1 MADGR
6 NKIRCI
12 FFSEF
17 HPVAGPKITFQV
29 PEDYISQK
37 LFDSVHIYI
46 ITKPQLQNKL
56 ITLDALGHRI
66 IGCPVSIQ
74 NAKYSRNALL
84 FNLCFVFGSDA
95 DSQRYEPVVK
105 KLAGYL
111 TTLELET
118 GFLSDE
124 QSKQKLPQVMKE
136 LLTQLNTC
144 GTCSVPI
151 NESNTL
157 HLKIVP
163 TSEEPPVVLEHHV
176 PVFLKDKE
184 SFVSS
189 QWDLTTQQI
198 LPYIDGFNHV
208 QRIAQEA
215 DVDINLVRI
224 CVQNMLYYGV
234 ITLLPIFQYS
244 NVYVCTPDIHTLVQD
259 SRLQSECL
267 AYVSKHPSHTPPR
280 FRDVFTLYCGLGAGT
295 TVRDL
300 CTRHAAQLQNVDE
313 RRLIQF
319 GLTKG
324 MIRRV
329 RKYPVKLSSA
339 EFGSAGKPWT
349 RWMTGLH
356 SYDEI
361 CCKTGMTYQELEDK
375 VESDPHIVVCWK

>member
-1 MADGR
+1 MAAGR

-66 IGCPVSIQ
+66 IGCPVCIE

-111 TTLELET
+111 TTLEMET

-124 QSKQKLPQVMKE
+124 QSKLKLPEVMKE

-157 HLKIVP
+157 HLKVVP
-163 TSEEPPVVLEHHV
+163 TSEEPQVVLEHHV
-176 PVFLKDKE
+176 PVFLQDKE

-208 QRIAQEA
+208 MRIAQEA

-244 NVYVCTPDIHTLVQD
+244 NVYVCTPDVHSLVQD
-259 SRLQSECL
+259 ARLQAECL
-267 AYVSKHPSHTPPR
+267 AYVSKHPGSTPPR
-280 FRDVFTLYCGLGAGT
+280 FRDVFVLYCGLGAGT

-324 MIRRV
+324 LIRRV
-329 RKYPVKLSSA
+329 KKYPVKLTASD
-339 EFGSAGKPWT
+339 FGSARPWT